1 MGVVKTFLLPP
12 YGFSF
17 GYKRKGVSIAPLTK
31 AQRKIVGHK
40 YALSKATV
48 MRTRI
53 LSVTPI
59 NPLGVTAPSSEGAE
73 AATAAEHGGYLG
85 EDRGAENAFNSPLWQ
100 HPIKM
105 CAHGAHSFVF
115 HAPEGRAS
123 CAEGALHVPKAR
135 LMCRRHASFAARMC
149 RHSLVSS
156 GSKRE
161 WRYRKSRQSGSE
173 NTAVHTACGA
183 ITV

>member
-1 MGVVKTFLLPP
+1 MTV
-12 YGFSF
+12 FSL
-17 GYKRKGVSIAPLTK
+17 IARLHLG
-31 AQRKIVGHK
+31 ANSNL
-40 YALSKATV
+40 ALSLPQSFVAAK
-48 MRTRI
+48 RRQK
-53 LSVTPI
+53 P
-59 NPLGVTAPSSEGAE
+59 APSSEGAE

-100 HPIKM
+100 YPIKM

-115 HAPEGRAS
+115 HAPKGRAS
-123 CAEGALHVPKAR
+123 CGEAALHVPKAR
-135 LMCRRHASFAARMC
+135 FIPRRGASFAARMC

>member
-1 MGVVKTFLLPP
+1 
-12 YGFSF
+12 
-17 GYKRKGVSIAPLTK
+17 
-31 AQRKIVGHK
+31 
-40 YALSKATV
+40 
-48 MRTRI
+48 MRTKI
-53 LSVTPI
+53 LSVTPV
-59 NPLGVTAPSSEGAE
+59 NPLGVTAPLMNKGSQENGVNAIPCQGIQPLSHGALSFIAVPAPLTQGSREVRSISLSATQGSRERVQFASVAIPYQNVCAVRTLICFSCAEGA
-73 AATAAEHGGYLG
+73 L
-85 EDRGAENAFNSPLWQ
+85 
-100 HPIKM
+100 
-105 CAHGAHSFVF
+105 
-115 HAPEGRAS
+115 HAPKARFMRRRRAS

-135 LMCRRHASFAARMC
+135 FICGAMC

>member
-1 MGVVKTFLLPP
+1 MIPVS
-12 YGFSF
+12 FSV
-17 GYKRKGVSIAPLTK
+17 RLHLDVSSN
-31 AQRKIVGHK
+31 R
-40 YALSKATV
+40 ALSLPQSFVAAK
-48 MRTRI
+48 RRQK
-53 LSVTPI
+53 P
-59 NPLGVTAPSSEGAE
+59 APSSEGAE

-85 EDRGAENAFNSPLWQ
+85 EDRGAEIRAQFASVAIPYQNVPRPAAHLNAP
-100 HPIKM
+100 K
-105 CAHGAHSFVF
+105 
-115 HAPEGRAS
+115 GRAS
-123 CAEGALHVPKAR
+123 CGEAALHVPKAR
-135 LMCRRHASFAARMC
+135 FIPRRGASFAARTC

>member
-1 MGVVKTFLLPP
+1 MTAFSLGARLPL
-12 YGFSF
+12 GANS
-17 GYKRKGVSIAPLTK
+17 AL
-31 AQRKIVGHK
+31 
-40 YALSKATV
+40 ALSLPQSFVAAK
-48 MRTRI
+48 RRQK
-53 LSVTPI
+53 P
-59 NPLGVTAPSSEGAE
+59 APSSEGAE

-85 EDRGAENAFNSPLWQ
+85 EDRGAEIRAQFASVAIPYQNVPRPAAHLNAP
-100 HPIKM
+100 K
-105 CAHGAHSFVF
+105 
-115 HAPEGRAS
+115 GRAS
-123 CAEGALHVPKAR
+123 CGEAALHVPKAR
-135 LMCRRHASFAARMC
+135 FIPRRGASFAARTC